1 MSVQSVTRAD
11 PPESRRKYGRIY
23 RTVARVEEG
32 DAQTNDDDEDEV
44 VEPTIEPYLQWD
56 RLLNRSFL
64 PDDQCSV
71 AGIRL
76 LDGPTVVKLL
86 KFLALTCLGIVLM
99 FYMIRWLDWENDGNL
114 TLGNVWVYESNLI
127 AADAVVFFFV
137 GRLHLQRGV
146 DHWAWIL
153 CALLANVYS
162 SYITSFDFLQHSF
175 TLYEA
180 HCTWP
185 AALWIFV
192 AFAAILIVA
201 VILQH
206 VRYAVTNGLLAQKV
220 IELLLAVTVF
230 LVPLMTS
237 PYFHLHHWFAGWLIG
252 MHCNFDVWWSRA
264 VMAWCWGA
272 YINGIAVYG
281 RDPVLTCGY
290 SLYLSASQWCS
301 YMECYIDGINEFING
316 TNTTVVAPM
325 LPPDWRECQA
335 N

>member
-1 MSVQSVTRAD
+1 MSVSSAARAD
-11 PPESRRKYGRIY
+11 PPESRRKYGRVY

-32 DAQTNDDDEDEV
+32 NDDEDDDEIATPPVD
-44 VEPTIEPYLQWD
+44 PWMQWS
-56 RLLNRSFL
+56 LVLNRSLL
-64 PDDQCSV
+64 PDDQYSLGGV
-71 AGIRL
+71 QV
-76 LDGPTVVKLL
+76 LDGPIVVKLL
-86 KFLALTCLGIVLM
+86 KFLAFTCLGIVLM
-99 FYMIRWLDWENDGNL
+99 YYLVRWLDWENDQRL
-114 TLGNVWVYESNLI
+114 TLGNVWVYEGNLI
-127 AADAVVFFFV
+127 AADAVVFFLV

-146 DHWAWIL
+146 DHLAWIM

-192 AFAAILIVA
+192 ALAAVLIVA
-201 VILQH
+201 VMLQH
-206 VRYAVTNGLLAQKV
+206 VRYAVNHGLLVQKV
-220 IELLLAVTVF
+220 MELLLAVTVF
-230 LVPLMTS
+230 LAPLMTS
-237 PYFHLHHWFAGWLIG
+237 PYFHFHHWFAGWLIG

-281 RDPVLTCGY
+281 RDPILTCGY
-290 SLYLSASQWCS
+290 SFYVSASQRCS